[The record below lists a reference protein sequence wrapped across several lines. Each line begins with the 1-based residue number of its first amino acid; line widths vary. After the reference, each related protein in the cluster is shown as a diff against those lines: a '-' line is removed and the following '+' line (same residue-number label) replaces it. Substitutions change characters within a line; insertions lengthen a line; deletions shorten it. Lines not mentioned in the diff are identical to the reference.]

1 MQLFVGCNVYWLW
14 WANPQWWPAGK
25 NSTKHCVWIHQV
37 YILGLLYLGVWR
49 VLGYLNGFS
58 SLGGTIYSLFNVTV
72 LFQNWLMHQFR
83 ITYVLFLVT
92 IFIYLILYF
101 FIYDLQM
108 QRKVILYIHIIWSNI
123 PSYIYT
129 SHYALFHPFLCCV
142 VIIYICTE
150 WHGYHLQQQGKRSDE
165 CYFYWW

>member
-1 MQLFVGCNVYWLW
+1 MSLPLNLLLFY
-14 WANPQWWPAGK
+14 P
-25 NSTKHCVWIHQV
+25 SH
-37 YILGLLYLGVWR
+37 
-49 VLGYLNGFS
+49 
-58 SLGGTIYSLFNVTV
+58 
-72 LFQNWLMHQFR
+72 MHQFG
-83 ITYVLFLVT
+83 IIYVLIWLT
-92 IFIYLILYF
+92 IFIFLIIYF

-150 WHGYHLQQQGKRSDE
+150 
-165 CYFYWW
+165 